1 MAKPA
6 VFEIEATITERGQ
19 TTVPAPIRK
28 MLAVKKTGRI
38 VFRGMPDGRVEIA
51 RTDESAVH
59 TDPVISEFLDF
70 LEQDMK
76 ERGKEAIRPIPKSFL
91 DDYRE
96 LSELDL
102 DLDGPLTGDDK

>member
-28 MLAVKKTGRI
+28 MLAVKKTGRV

-51 RTDESAVH
+51 RKEESEVH
-59 TDPVISEFLDF
+59 TDPVISEFLGF

-76 ERGKEAIRPIPKSFL
+76 ARGKEAIRPVPKSFL
-91 DDYRE
+91 DDYHE
-96 LSELDL
+96 LSRLDIDL
-102 DLDGPLTGDDK
+102 DAPLTDDTE